1 MYRRRGVFNLA
12 SLIKALRGSIA
23 VSARPIQDEADEAK
37 HDPSAYQRNVIL
49 ALLLTLAAAA
59 WAVLVWHHHGV
70 SMDMRMASPPTLGLR
85 AILFLTVWV
94 VMMVA
99 MMFPTTAPMILAFHK
114 VQAAKRQPDDA
125 FISAWVFVAAYLL
138 IWALAGTATYAGELV
153 AAAVRSTLGPASAAQ
168 FGGAILIL
176 AGLYQL
182 TPLKE
187 ICLSECRTPIAMTT
201 WYAEKADIFHMG
213 LLHGLYCVGCYWLLF
228 AALFPLGMSV
238 GAMAAFTLIIFAEK
252 ALPWPTLV
260 RYTTAVVLVLYG
272 ALMIASVQLTFLK
285 DSSPA
290 MPVDMQMTVPRVI
303 AK

>member
-1 MYRRRGVFNLA
+1 MG
-12 SLIKALRGSIA
+12 
-23 VSARPIQDEADEAK
+23 P
-37 HDPSAYQRNVIL
+37 
-49 ALLLTLAAAA
+49 
-59 WAVLVWHHHGV
+59 
-70 SMDMRMASPPTLGLR
+70 R
-85 AILFLTVWV
+85 AILFLTIWV

-125 FISAWVFVAAYLL
+125 FVSAWVFVAAYLL
-138 IWALAGTATYAGELV
+138 IWALAGTVAYAGELV
-153 AAAVRSTLGPASAAQ
+153 AAAACAPRSARLAAAQ

-187 ICLSECRTPIAMTT
+187 VCLSECRTPIAMTT
-201 WYAEKADIFHMG
+201 WHGEKADIFQMG

-228 AALFPLGMSV
+228 AALFPLGMGV

-272 ALMIASVQLTFLK
+272 ALMIASPQLTFQK
-285 DSSPA
+285 DGNAA
-290 MPVDMQMTVPRVI
+290 MPADMQMTMPKSGDATAR
-303 AK
+303 